1 MSQNKNFYSLNENEI
16 EVAGTAGSEIYQ
28 QILRLL
34 DQLKVEE
41 LPEEQLSA
49 IADKFQQKLALSLK
63 PSRLSEISRGNQ
75 KIIGNNHT
83 FAIREE
89 TFQGIVGDVV
99 DVLSNHL
106 GSEAA
111 NSVLKE
117 LIKAAISKL

>member
-49 IADKFQQKLALSLK
+49 IADKFQQKLAVSLK

-75 KIIGNNHT
+75 KIIGNNQT
-83 FAIREE
+83 FAIQEE
-89 TFQGIVGDVV
+89 TFQGMVGDIV
-99 DVLSNHL
+99 DVLSKHL
-106 GSEAA
+106 GPEAA

-117 LIKAAISKL
+117 LIKAGISKL